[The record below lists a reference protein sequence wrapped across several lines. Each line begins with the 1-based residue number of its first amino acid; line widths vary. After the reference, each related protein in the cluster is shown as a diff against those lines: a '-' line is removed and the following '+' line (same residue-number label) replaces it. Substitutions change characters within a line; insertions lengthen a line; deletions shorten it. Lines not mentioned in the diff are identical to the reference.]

1 MSASDQQHRRQGK
14 PVPSLLSLVT
24 GNRPGTWAT
33 LHSYLIDHLGAAF
46 PGELG
51 HLVGRLEQPHDHED
65 YRRLLHST
73 WCYLGRVRATL
84 QPGFTAE
91 STQSQGVVLGR
102 AVEALRQVK
111 DCKNVLAY
119 GRGYNLKAMAS
130 GSWEV
135 LKGRVGDTV
144 MMYLLLNVS
153 LFATLENGCFFQLSG
168 EPVLADARATK
179 RVSVYDGFVG
189 YSSGKGSGG
198 RGRELGA
205 EGRGAESAKKRTGDG
220 AGETGGQTGNVMGNV
235 MGNVK
240 DKKKEKKSRPPK
252 WKRAQYK
259 KRMGTGTGG
268 GDARATDAT
277 DAARTTSATPA
288 TKNNGANH
296 YGNHFGDNN
305 NKTNN
310 MQSPAEMQV
319 HRHSMFYKQ
328 QHAKQC
334 GLPKSHVLMQLGAWE
349 GQGGQGGRGRE
360 AGANAGASA
369 SGAALYRCIFKPQ
382 LNPVARK
389 YNHLKGA
396 PVLCKPKRFPWKNRH
411 VVALLS
417 SMVRRAQSSQGRIGR
432 LLDLH
437 CPMMGDEAAVNG
449 RPGPSRGREG
459 KLGAGKRKRRGDGEE
474 REGDDA
480 DDAID
485 RAGEISKED
494 MDINIEAPDM
504 TCFKHGV
511 ASRSA
516 PAFAPAFAPASAPRA
531 ATLPWS
537 SPCFQ
542 PVPHRNVSAFIWS
555 VLKRIVPSGLIGGLK
570 AKRVLRRNVTMFVR
584 LKRFESVSVHRLMH
598 KLPIG
603 DLPWLQV
610 SKSGKPYT
618 KLSPSTQA
626 KQIKMA
632 AMWVGWLFGA
642 LVVPLL
648 RAHFYCTENESCRQE
663 TFYYRKPVW
672 SKMVDKAITDTFGA
686 AFVPVPA
693 NVARETLESRNIG
706 VARIRFLPKS
716 GGLRFLMNMSKPT
729 VAKFKERRTEKKNA
743 KTNEWA
749 GLVGAAGDDG
759 AVNGADGNGGTNT
772 ANTAKTAKT
781 ANNLNNVTDPPAIKT
796 LKFGP
801 INQRLKLTLRV
812 LQCEARRQ
820 PEAFGSSTYG
830 FNDIFCRYKPFVRQ
844 WKADRMKSLQQ
855 GADPADLEPPHAVCV
870 DVSKAFDNVDVE
882 TLLGICSDLLT
893 AEKYTILKFT
903 EIMTMMGNVRVNH
916 RSVAVPS
923 HEVQDGHF
931 TQRAAEMANGQKNR
945 IFLDCVTEESITRQH
960 IMQVLRQY
968 LSMNLVWLKNKWR
981 RQSKGIAQGA
991 KPSTLLC
998 SLYLGY
1004 VERVCL
1010 NPLIASCGGSSHDSH
1025 DDNSHNRRRNH
1036 ACPDPSHSLLLRMVD
1051 DWMLISRHKSVVE
1064 QFAAKTIE
1072 GIPGF
1077 NIVVNPAKTQT
1088 TVPIELPEIGV
1099 SIQPN
1104 PIVEADGARFIK
1116 WCGLLID
1123 VETLELR
1130 ADYTR
1135 YSGAHVK
1142 TTVNIPVAR
1151 KPGLTLGSKICHY
1164 IRPKILAVLLD
1175 EEINSR
1181 LTVRL
1186 NVYQMFVL
1194 GAMKAH
1200 SFLASLPQP
1209 PVPGSSSRYIMAAID
1224 VGIKYMIQSTRP
1236 KVILRASANTSSASL
1251 NPNLAHAHVEYLALK
1266 AFHRTFSIKRSRYK
1280 HDLLPL
1286 LEERMNSMKRVAKH
1300 LDEVVLEDHSGVFR
1314 SIKF

>member
-1 MSASDQQHRRQGK
+1 MFKFPSTSSITKDGPTKVLLYAHHGYGK
-14 PVPSLLSLVT
+14 T
-24 GNRPGTWAT
+24 YQCRYYEKRYGKG
-33 LHSYLIDHLGAAF
+33 LII
-46 PGELG
+46 
-51 HLVGRLEQPHDHED
+51 
-65 YRRLLHST
+65 
-73 WCYLGRVRATL
+73 
-84 QPGFTAE
+84 
-91 STQSQGVVLGR
+91 
-102 AVEALRQVK
+102 
-111 DCKNVLAY
+111 
-119 GRGYNLKAMAS
+119 
-130 GSWEV
+130 
-135 LKGRVGDTV
+135 
-144 MMYLLLNVS
+144 
-153 LFATLENGCFFQLSG
+153 SG
-168 EPVLADARATK
+168 ESGLK
-179 RVSVYDGFVG
+179 SVEDVDIDYVPF
-189 YSSGKGSGG
+189 
-198 RGRELGA
+198 
-205 EGRGAESAKKRTGDG
+205 
-220 AGETGGQTGNVMGNV
+220 
-235 MGNVK
+235 
-240 DKKKEKKSRPPK
+240 
-252 WKRAQYK
+252 
-259 KRMGTGTGG
+259 
-268 GDARATDAT
+268 
-277 DAARTTSATPA
+277 TSWD
-288 TKNNGANH
+288 
-296 YGNHFGDNN
+296 GNHDPEDG
-305 NKTNN
+305 KY
-310 MQSPAEMQV
+310 S
-319 HRHSMFYKQ
+319 Y
-328 QHAKQC
+328 
-334 GLPKSHVLMQLGAWE
+334 
-349 GQGGQGGRGRE
+349 RGV
-360 AGANAGASA
+360 
-369 SGAALYRCIFKPQ
+369 C
-382 LNPVARK
+382 
-389 YNHLKGA
+389 
-396 PVLCKPKRFPWKNRH
+396 
-411 VVALLS
+411 
-417 SMVRRAQSSQGRIGR
+417 
-432 LLDLH
+432 
-437 CPMMGDEAAVNG
+437 
-449 RPGPSRGREG
+449 
-459 KLGAGKRKRRGDGEE
+459 
-474 REGDDA
+474 
-480 DDAID
+480 
-485 RAGEISKED
+485 
-494 MDINIEAPDM
+494 
-504 TCFKHGV
+504 
-511 ASRSA
+511 
-516 PAFAPAFAPASAPRA
+516 
-531 ATLPWS
+531 
-537 SPCFQ
+537 
-542 PVPHRNVSAFIWS
+542 
-555 VLKRIVPSGLIGGLK
+555 
-570 AKRVLRRNVTMFVR
+570 
-584 LKRFESVSVHRLMH
+584 
-598 KLPIG
+598 
-603 DLPWLQV
+603 
-610 SKSGKPYT
+610 
-618 KLSPSTQA
+618 
-626 KQIKMA
+626 
-632 AMWVGWLFGA
+632 
-642 LVVPLL
+642 
-648 RAHFYCTENESCRQE
+648 
-663 TFYYRKPVW
+663 
-672 SKMVDKAITDTFGA
+672 KMVDKAITDTFGA
-686 AFVPVPA
+686 AFVPVPR

-729 VAKFKERRTEKKNA
+729 VAKFKERRTKKKKNA

-772 ANTAKTAKT
+772 AN
-781 ANNLNNVTDPPAIKT
+781 NVNNVNTSNNANDPPAIKT

-882 TLLGICSDLLT
+882 TLMGICSELLT

-960 IMQVLRQY
+960 IMKVLRQY

-1004 VERVCL
+1004 VEQVCL
-1010 NPLIASCGGSSHDSH
+1010 NPLIASCGGSNITMMDDVVGGMATHHHHDGHGDHNGHGDH

-1209 PVPGSSSRYIMAAID
+1209 PVPGSSSSYIMSAID

-1251 NPNLAHAHVEYLALK
+1251 NPNLAHTHVEYLALK

-1280 HDLLPL
+1280 HELLPL

-1300 LDEVVLEDHSGVFR
+1300 LEEVVLEDHSGVFR